1 MLVVENNAP
10 GANPSFCQ
18 IRRKT
23 SRLFLATP
31 PGRDR
36 RLEIGDRGKDEE
48 LLLLANIGKH
58 AGKIALW
65 PGNVIISHPMKK
77 ALRPG
82 HLSSLHHEAYTL
94 APGSAPVSRA
104 LAKCCRCSRGPEW
117 PKVVVLLRAADL
129 TLRVVLIVLL
139 LVWLHVTPHVCEPTV
154 GRSLHFTILTSP
166 GTGNSNSPS

>member
-1 MLVVENNAP
+1 MD
-10 GANPSFCQ
+10 F
-18 IRRKT
+18 
-23 SRLFLATP
+23 
-31 PGRDR
+31 
-36 RLEIGDRGKDEE
+36 
-48 LLLLANIGKH
+48 GKH
-58 AGKIALW
+58 AEVATW
-65 PGNVIISHPMKK
+65 PGNVIISHSIKE